1 MSNSISADTEDR
13 ETGKFT
19 MTGTCV
25 WMFQLTTCRN
35 AERLAPAIVP
45 SLRRVFIMQQDSVA
59 ACRLLIG
66 RGSVVDRSSNGS
78 QWIFRLFRGC
88 YLEDHRERKTGEER
102 RSLGLHR
109 DRDDEH
115 QVHRDW
121 TTKPCMHRRCNADTG
136 PNALHP
142 CM

>member
-1 MSNSISADTEDR
+1 MSNSISADTGAR

-19 MTGTCV
+19 MTGTANDV
-25 WMFQLTTCRN
+25 SYYRN
-35 AERLAPAIVP
+35 ARISDCTELTKG
-45 SLRRVFIMQQDSVA
+45 FHNVA
-59 ACRLLIG
+59 GFRGGVQAAYRSWIG
-66 RGSVVDRSSNGS
+66 RGSIFQWFTVDFQGVSWVLPHESA
-78 QWIFRLFRGC
+78 
-88 YLEDHRERKTGEER
+88 EDQRERTGEER

-121 TTKPCMHRRCNADTG
+121 TTKPCMHRRCNADIG

-142 CM
+142 CL